1 MKGAVVTFVA
11 LYVVAVTCSAH
22 VLSQETKKA
31 EEGGLKENLGKE
43 VTLLGQILVETADA
57 LAKDD
62 LKQDDE
68 YFLRDLWEKAKDT
81 LTNAGK
87 KIQEVTKAA
96 VGDMKTAME
105 QAAKRVKEKA
115 IEKAMGILAKVM
127 GDSMASYAAEDSSA
141 PTEFRSVLVHR
152 LKRTGEKY
160 IAAGKKLSG
169 H

>member
-1 MKGAVVTFVA
+1 MKGAVVTFLA

-31 EEGGLKENLGKE
+31 EEGGLKVNLGKE
-43 VTLLGQILVETADA
+43 VTLVGEILVETAET

-81 LTNAGK
+81 LKNAGR
-87 KIQEVTKAA
+87 KIHEVTKTA

-105 QAAKRVKEKA
+105 QATSRIREKA

-127 GDSMASYAAEDSSA
+127 GNAMESYAAEDSGA
-141 PTEFRSVLVHR
+141 ATQFRNDLVHR
-152 LKRTGEKY
+152 LKRTGEKF